1 MYYINI
7 ETGDYPLTA
16 DDICRQLNASFP
28 ADKELFNARVLEFG
42 FAQVVPQP
50 QPVVDHTANVVESAP
65 ELKDDE
71 WVQTWIIEPAT
82 ESEIADRTA
91 AQVAAVKAQRNDL
104 LQRSDWTQLPDAPV
118 DHQSWA
124 AYREQLRQVKTQ
136 PGFPWDITWPQ
147 SPDAPPATV
156 QVDDTQDPDGWDPP
170 ENPSRG
176 DLYEA
181 PDGTIWV
188 WDQPRDE
195 NGQYVADDPDT
206 DEVESTLRWIK
217 E

>member
-28 ADKELFNARVLEFG
+28 ADKQLFNARILEFG
-42 FAQVVPQP
+42 FAPVIPQP
-50 QPVVDHTANVVESAP
+50 QPMVDHTANVVESSP

-71 WVQTWIIEPAT
+71 WIQTWAIEPAT
-82 ESEIADRTA
+82 KSEITERIA
-91 AQVAAVKAQRNDL
+91 AQVAAVKSQRNDL
-104 LQRSDWTQLPDAPV
+104 LQCSDWTQLPDASV
-118 DHQSWA
+118 DRQAWT

-136 PGFPWDITWPQ
+136 PGFPWHITWPQ
-147 SPDAPPATV
+147 SPDAPQAAAHA
-156 QVDDTQDPDGWDPP
+156 PDGWNPP
-170 ENPSRG
+170 EDPSRG

-181 PDGTIWV
+181 PDGSIWQ

-195 NGQYVADDPDT
+195 NGQYLTDNPDT
-206 DEVESTLRWIK
+206 DEVESTLKWIK